1 MIPLK
6 KWSSIIHAVNP
17 GDFVLISEDK
27 VARRGLWQRA
37 RVESTHLGR
46 DGLVRSVTLR
56 LPSGRQTRR
65 PVQHLHLIETV
76 DADVVELP

>member
-6 KWSSIIHAVNP
+6 KWLSISHAVNP

-27 VARRGLWQRA
+27 VARGLWQRA

-65 PVQHLHLIETV
+65 PVQRLHLIETV